1 MLRSFAWRCVTSGVK
16 PSQRRHLRSLAFK
29 LQVGI
34 IRKCSCL
41 RFHCS
46 LFFFFSF
53 FSSSSLQH
61 VQFLHLGVSPA
72 ESRHTAAHSLLNK
85 PEASQSQERL
95 SCTQEKTS
103 GAHTL
108 RVSCS
113 MVCVHPL
120 AFCRTNLGT
129 LTHTHTHTHIYMETD
144 ICEKHTH
151 IWGGCGRFGLGH
163 RACERKRRVVFL
175 QTDERGD
182 EGRQKM
188 EAGGNVMFNRSRN
201 GETELQGEKR
211 QKEKEREDT
220 GRVRMTSQL
229 SARGRDT
236 E

>member
-129 LTHTHTHTHIYMETD
+129 LTHTHTHSHIYTWRQTYARSTHTSEEDAGGSVWVIEHVNGNVESSSYKQTSVET
-144 ICEKHTH
+144 
-151 IWGGCGRFGLGH
+151 
-163 RACERKRRVVFL
+163 
-175 QTDERGD
+175 RGD
-182 EGRQKM
+182 RKWRLEEM
-188 EAGGNVMFNRSRN
+188 
-201 GETELQGEKR
+201 
-211 QKEKEREDT
+211 
-220 GRVRMTSQL
+220 
-229 SARGRDT
+229 
-236 E
+236 

>member
-1 MLRSFAWRCVTSGVK
+1 MFLPTVSLQSF
-16 PSQRRHLRSLAFK
+16 
-29 LQVGI
+29 
-34 IRKCSCL
+34 
-41 RFHCS
+41 
-46 LFFFFSF
+46 FFFFSF

-129 LTHTHTHTHIYMETD
+129 LTHTHTHTH
-144 ICEKHTH
+144 TH
-151 IWGGCGRFGLGH
+151 IYTWRQTYARSTHTSEEDAGGSVWVIEHVNGNVESSSYKQTSVETRGDRKWRLEEMWCSTDREMVKLNC
-163 RACERKRRVVFL
+163 RERRDRKRKRERIRDVFAWLLSCQPEVVTLSKCEWETSDGLRRSL
-175 QTDERGD
+175 QLAAD
-182 EGRQKM
+182 
-188 EAGGNVMFNRSRN
+188 
-201 GETELQGEKR
+201 
-211 QKEKEREDT
+211 
-220 GRVRMTSQL
+220 VRCRL
-229 SARGRDT
+229 G
-236 E
+236 